1 MAKEKEYPASN
12 LEFLTAHYVN
22 EARSLVCVKW
32 WNHEDETQYQ
42 EFTAPRIGEPI
53 FDRLLT
59 HIDLEDLMDL
69 TYKFREE
76 SKLAFESVAVDIAK
90 KEGLI
95 WDINDADA
103 THMMKAFAE
112 LMFNRDHNQDPDIK
126 EKIFIFKLQLF
137 EFPEVK
143 KSKNKSLKSKIR
155 KATNII
161 DVVRLSCDLYDD
173 IYSTSPAASSTD
185 TSD

>member
-112 LMFNRDHNQDPDIK
+112 PYESFIKLYGGLMRAWG
-126 EKIFIFKLQLF
+126 KLD
-137 EFPEVK
+137 ENAA
-143 KSKNKSLKSKIR
+143 KNTVER
-155 KATNII
+155 
-161 DVVRLSCDLYDD
+161 
-173 IYSTSPAASSTD
+173 
-185 TSD
+185 